1 MHTALSDAD
10 ARGSVRY
17 VESEI
22 TPTTKAMITND
33 IAVHEGR
40 QNITYS
46 GGVQVYTLLVG
57 GVAYLSGNQ
66 AGLIKYFGFPAA
78 AARQVGSRWVSIPSS
93 NSFYATLASRV
104 TLRSA
109 IAALAIPGHV
119 SETAPTTVDGQ
130 QVIGI
135 HGIVPLS
142 GRFHATKVTATLYI
156 SRTSSPLPVG
166 ASYTYST
173 GGESTTTLSDWG
185 ETLSLTPPTNT
196 IPESQLKL

>member
-1 MHTALSDAD
+1 
-10 ARGSVRY
+10 
-17 VESEI
+17 
-22 TPTTKAMITND
+22 MITND

-46 GGVQVYTLLVG
+46 GGVQAHVLLVA

-66 AGLIKYFGFPAA
+66 AALISYFGFPAA

-93 NSFYATLASRV
+93 NRGYATVAAGA

-119 SETAPTTVDGQ
+119 SETTPTTVDGL

-135 HGIVPLS
+135 HGIVPIP
-142 GRFHATKVTATLYI
+142 GRPHTKVTATLYI

-173 GGESTTTLSDWG
+173 GGKSTTTLSDWG
-185 ETLSLTPPTNT
+185 ETLSLKPPANS